1 MKARFRRRQREP
13 RHHPAVLS
21 GRKTNAP
28 HAMASRK
35 TIAQGELVLVDC
47 SGVYKRYHAN
57 MARTFAMGEP
67 KKDVIEI
74 ARKSVRSV

>member
-1 MKARFRRRQREP
+1 
-13 RHHPAVLS
+13 
-21 GRKTNAP
+21 
-28 HAMASRK
+28 MASRK